1 MRRKKKPPQPE
12 NHERWLVSY
21 ADFITL
27 LFAFFVVMFAS
38 SQADQRKAQQ
48 VSVSVRKALEGG
60 TVSEVFSRFLKTG
73 AKPGAVEPASPLRS
87 DLPKPAGPPELM
99 DSLVQLS
106 NSLQKEIEAGEV
118 EVRLDPRGLIISLKQ
133 RKFFPS
139 GTDAIE
145 PSTLPMLET
154 IARELKVLPNAIRME
169 GHTDSVPIRT
179 ERFRSNWDL
188 SSARA
193 IAVLDLFRTRFD
205 LPMSRMAVA
214 GYAETAPV
222 GDNGTEEGRA
232 RNRRVDI
239 VVLNE
244 KSKTAEP
251 AQAPAI
257 AEALPSGE

>member
-1 MRRKKKPPQPE
+1 MTRRKKPPQPE

-38 SQADQRKAQQ
+38 SQSDRRKAQQ
-48 VSVSVRKALEGG
+48 VSVSVRKALEEGPVNG
-60 TVSEVFSRFLKTG
+60 MISRFLKTG
-73 AKPGAVEPASPLRS
+73 PKPHVAEPAPPLRTDLAKPT
-87 DLPKPAGPPELM
+87 GPPELM

-106 NSLQKEIEAGEV
+106 NSLKNEIEAGEV

-154 IARELKVLPNAIRME
+154 IARELRSLPNAIRME

-179 ERFRSNWDL
+179 ARFRSNWDL

-193 IAVLDLFRTRFD
+193 IAVLNLFRAEFQ
-205 LPMSRMAVA
+205 LPMTRMAVG
-214 GYAETAPV
+214 GYAETSPVAPN
-222 GDNGTEEGRA
+222 DTEEGRA

-239 VVLNE
+239 VVLND
-244 KSKTAEP
+244 KGRTAEP
-251 AQAPAI
+251 QQAPSVANT
-257 AEALPSGE
+257 ASSGG